1 MTDRATLEALIWEQ
15 VSQHLF
21 VPKNQFMAELAA
33 YTLEPVSRDG
43 LLLAVVMR
51 REDELHFVTF
61 KAGPLSREMV
71 RAAFAPQLEKYG
83 YLTTRTPKVDT
94 RQHRFNRLVGF
105 QAVGEDEF
113 DIHYQLR
120 REDCRV

>member
-21 VPKNQFMAELAA
+21 VSREQYLEQLRA
-33 YTLEPVSRDG
+33 YDLEPVHHKG
-43 LLLAVVMR
+43 VLLLAILR
-51 REDELHFVTF
+51 QGAELHFVTF
-61 KAGPLSREMV
+61 GAGSIPRRVVRE
-71 RAAFAPQLEKYG
+71 ALAPQLQAHG
-83 YLTTRTPKVDT
+83 YVTTRTPKVDA

-105 QAVGEDEF
+105 RAVGEDEF